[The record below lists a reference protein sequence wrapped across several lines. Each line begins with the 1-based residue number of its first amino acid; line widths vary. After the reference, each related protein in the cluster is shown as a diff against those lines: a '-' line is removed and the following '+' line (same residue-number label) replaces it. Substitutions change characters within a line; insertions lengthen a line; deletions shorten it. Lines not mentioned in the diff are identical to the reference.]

1 MPRRIPPVV
10 WLVGPSV
17 LFMALL
23 FGWPM
28 IAGVVAAFAGPEG
41 FTLDHVSRMVAD
53 PYFWPAA
60 RCWSRGTTSPGSSAP
75 PPRGPTTG

>member
-1 MPRRIPPVV
+1 MTRRIPPIV

-28 IAGVVAAFAGPEG
+28 IAGVVSAFAGPDG
-41 FTLDHVSRMVAD
+41 FTLEHVSRTC
-53 PYFWPAA
+53 A
-60 RCWSRGTTSPGSSAP
+60 RPFEYASRLRAVT
-75 PPRGPTTG
+75 